1 LLSAK
6 QFLFNELKAPFQEWK
21 GAFIIMIINIL
32 RSHCRRPEQ
41 INNPPFNGLI
51 SLNNTKGSI
60 LPIRLE
66 ILFLQ
71 RLSRRL

>member
-1 LLSAK
+1 MLSAK

-21 GAFIIMIINIL
+21 GAFIIMIISHL
-32 RSHCRRPEQ
+32 RNSYCRAQQ
-41 INNPPFNGLI
+41 INNPSLSGLI

>member
-1 LLSAK
+1 MLSAK

-21 GAFIIMIINIL
+21 GAFMIMRHL
-32 RSHCRRPEQ
+32 SKSYRRAEQ

>member
-1 LLSAK
+1 MLSAK

-21 GAFIIMIINIL
+21 GAFIIMIMRHL
-32 RSHCRRPEQ
+32 SKSYRRAEQ